1 MNPFGNRM
9 ATREG
14 ERPQDDAPVASRET
28 LALVTW
34 SDGEAALVHNLLE
47 QYGIPSRVVSDFP
60 HALLPVSVD
69 GLGEIRVFV
78 PSDRYDEAIE
88 LLAEHRREGLGIAEP
103 GDSEA

>member
-1 MNPFGNRM
+1 MNVLEHIM

-14 ERPQDDAPVASRET
+14 ERPDEDVPRASRET
-28 LALVTW
+28 LALRTW

-47 QYGIPSRVVSDFP
+47 QYGIPSRIVSDFP

-78 PSDRYDEAIE
+78 PTDRYEEAIE
-88 LLAEHRREGLGIAEP
+88 LLAEHRREGLGLALPADRDE
-103 GDSEA
+103 

>member
-1 MNPFGNRM
+1 M

-14 ERPQDDAPVASRET
+14 ERPEDDVPVASRET

-47 QYGIPSRVVSDFP
+47 QYGIPSRVASDFP
-60 HALLPVSVD
+60 HTLLPVSVD
-69 GLGEIRVFV
+69 GLGEIRVYV
-78 PSDRYDEAIE
+78 PSDRYEEAVE

-103 GDSEA
+103 GDRDA

>member
-1 MNPFGNRM
+1 M

-14 ERPQDDAPVASRET
+14 ERPEDDVPVASRET

-60 HALLPVSVD
+60 HTLLPVSVD
-69 GLGEIRVFV
+69 GLGEIRIFV
-78 PSDRYDEAIE
+78 PSDRYEEAVE

-103 GDSEA
+103 GDRDA